1 MSKLNQDKLE
11 KLPELLKYGAFF
23 YKQHFQEPGQYLI
36 GYIIDKLSSLG
47 VKLDKKEC
55 KKEYESLYHL
65 NVRYTSFY
73 LDFTRLIAEHKRF
86 GHRLL
91 WDFHLVLQYDLND
104 YLTEGGFEVYSLGLS
119 QPGKPRIITKSVYSP
134 TEGNVTTGYIHKDE
148 IAFDYANDLTGK
160 SYTTIEEAVE
170 VYKKHVKEIESN
182 SGQYNLLLN
191 KLKNKLKEK
200 K

>member
-1 MSKLNQDKLE
+1 
-11 KLPELLKYGAFF
+11 
-23 YKQHFQEPGQYLI
+23 
-36 GYIIDKLSSLG
+36 
-47 VKLDKKEC
+47 
-55 KKEYESLYHL
+55 
-65 NVRYTSFY
+65 
-73 LDFTRLIAEHKRF
+73 
-86 GHRLL
+86 
-91 WDFHLVLQYDLND
+91 LQYDLND

-134 TEGNVTTGYIHKDE
+134 AGYIHKDE